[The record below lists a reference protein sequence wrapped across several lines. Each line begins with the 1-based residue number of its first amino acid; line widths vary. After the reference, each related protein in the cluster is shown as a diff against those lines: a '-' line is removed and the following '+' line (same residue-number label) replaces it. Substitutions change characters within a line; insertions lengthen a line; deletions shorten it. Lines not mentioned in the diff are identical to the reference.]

1 MSGAPKPSVRARI
14 RPVELVGMSAIIAVF
29 VGAVVVLGTREW
41 MTGLE
46 WAGVAFVVA
55 LVVTAM
61 LLLAATPKDERPD
74 ADRSSAGRP
83 GPEQQDGRRADT
95 PDDGPRG
102 H

>member
-1 MSGAPKPSVRARI
+1 VSDKPKLRARL
-14 RPVELVGMSAIIAVF
+14 RPVELVGASAIIGIF
-29 VGAVVVLGTREW
+29 VGAVVLLGTREIVVA
-41 MTGLE
+41 LE

-74 ADRSSAGRP
+74 ADRN
-83 GPEQQDGRRADT
+83 D
-95 PDDGPRG
+95 DDGESRG

>member
-1 MSGAPKPSVRARI
+1 VSGKPSMRSRI

-29 VGAVVVLGTREW
+29 VGAIVILGTREW
-41 MTGLE
+41 LTGLE

-74 ADRSSAGRP
+74 A
-83 GPEQQDGRRADT
+83 ERRA
-95 PDDGPRG
+95 PGDDGSHDEPRG

>member
-1 MSGAPKPSVRARI
+1 MRSRV
-14 RPVELVGMSAIIAVF
+14 RPVELVAISAVIAVF
-29 VGAVVVLGTREW
+29 VGAIVILGTREW
-41 MTGLE
+41 ITGLE

-74 ADRSSAGRP
+74 SERRTP
-83 GPEQQDGRRADT
+83 GSG
-95 PDDGPRG
+95 DDEPRG

>member
-1 MSGAPKPSVRARI
+1 MSGTPKMRTRL
-14 RPVELVGMSAIIAVF
+14 RPIELVGASAIIGIF
-29 VGAVVVLGTREW
+29 VGAVVLLGTREIIVA
-41 MTGLE
+41 LE

-74 ADRSSAGRP
+74 ADR
-83 GPEQQDGRRADT
+83 
-95 PDDGPRG
+95 PDDEDPRG

>member
-1 MSGAPKPSVRARI
+1 MSARPPGKPSTRSRL
-14 RPVELVGMSAIIAVF
+14 RPVELVGISAVIAVF

-41 MTGLE
+41 ITGLE

-61 LLLAATPKDERPD
+61 LLLAATPPSERPD
-74 ADRSSAGRP
+74 AERTDPERPTPGDGDR
-83 GPEQQDGRRADT
+83 PEERR
-95 PDDGPRG
+95 RG